1 MLTQLVSQKLSSE
14 CASGVIL
21 MASERANVNSNEIFD
36 SFRAP
41 YLTGDQ
47 SKGCKGV
54 PGMHYSVTNDA
65 PRRDHGPG
73 TGEY

>member
-1 MLTQLVSQKLSSE
+1 
-14 CASGVIL
+14 
-21 MASERANVNSNEIFD
+21 MASERANVNSNEVFD